1 MCNAFQTCMQLM
13 IRKKERM
20 KANTMMVLHEHGVE
34 KPIDGVAE
42 NVIDADAD
50 DDVVNENDDEMI
62 VVVAN
67 NGEFVVMFD
76 T

>member
-1 MCNAFQTCMQLM
+1 
-13 IRKKERM
+13 
-20 KANTMMVLHEHGVE
+20 MMVLHEHGVE